1 MSGSLS
7 RRRRR
12 SWGRGLGLA
21 AVTGLRSA
29 LGPALLV
36 RRVRGRTGLRRLAY
50 LFALVELVSD
60 KLPWVPARTRP
71 PGLAAR
77 AAGGALV
84 GAVAGPGRG
93 RRIRAAGLVLGAAT
107 AVAAAFIGERAR
119 RALTRL
125 LGGGAFANGIA
136 GTLED
141 TGAVALG
148 ALVDPA

>member
-1 MSGSLS
+1 MSSLA

-12 SWGRGLGLA
+12 GWARGLGLA
-21 AVTGLRSA
+21 AVTGLRSG
-29 LGPALLV
+29 LGPALLI
-36 RRVRGRTGLRRLAY
+36 RRVRGRPGLRRLAY
-50 LFALVELVSD
+50 LFAIVELVSD

-93 RRIRAAGLVLGAAT
+93 RKIGATGLLLGAAT
-107 AVAAAFIGERAR
+107 AIATAFLGERVR
-119 RALTRL
+119 GALTRR

-136 GTLED
+136 GALED
-141 TGAVALG
+141 TGAVLLG
-148 ALVDPA
+148 TVADPA